1 MTDKRKITLAELK
14 AQQGP
19 VFEDMVFG
27 LFRPNKHQIFEA
39 KELSAELIAEFSQ
52 SDEAFGASLEYAN
65 KLRAIWAARYP
76 DKPGLKRLAA
86 PRVEPLRLPVFE
98 QPPATPP
105 EDKPG
110 MTDHTEPAPP
120 APPAP
125 SMPAPEASP
134 VPELPPAPPL
144 LKPGQIPPAGAA
156 APPPPPE
163 MRTHFNL
170 PNCRVG
176 VAYSA
181 RISGTD
187 AANAPLIV
195 SDIQIPA
202 DLGLLFDPETQLV
215 TGLPARDGEFALAL
229 HWRYA
234 GATARNSGLCHLIA
248 NPDPKSLWKVV
259 EPAPGQPY
267 ARAHL
272 DQQLIKA
279 GGLQLLAA
287 SRRGRSHEH
296 SGTYRDDDFFL
307 HHDAASGWSVM
318 LVADGAGSARSS
330 REGARLAVQTA
341 GAHLVAQLQ
350 GEFGARVLP
359 LVQAWDKAASQ
370 AAGSEFHYA
379 FHTAATAAVQ
389 AIEHEAQT
397 AGASCRDFATTLLAV
412 ATRREGADTFVAS
425 FWMGDGAIAAYGPRG
440 TVKLMG
446 TPDSGEFAGQ
456 TRFLDRAAISDAG
469 FGKRVRIGRL
479 AGIEAVILMT
489 DGVSDPFFETDNGLL
504 NGEKWDALWDE
515 VAPHLVGAAPEYAVL
530 DWLHFFRQ
538 GHHDDRTIA
547 ILW

>member
-1 MTDKRKITLAELK
+1 MTDKQKPTLAELRE
-14 AQQGP
+14 QQGP

-52 SDEAFGASLEYAN
+52 SEEAFGASLEYAN
-65 KLRAIWAARYP
+65 RLKAIWAAKYP
-76 DKPGLKRLAA
+76 DKPGLKRIPAL
-86 PRVEPLRLPVFE
+86 RIEPLRLPVFD
-98 QPPATPP
+98 Q
-105 EDKPG
+105 
-110 MTDHTEPAPP
+110 PP
-120 APPAP
+120 APPPEEIGVMNDSSKAVP
-125 SMPAPEASP
+125 PPALPDDIAPAP
-134 VPELPPAPPL
+134 APL
-144 LKPGQIPPAGAA
+144 RPGQIPPANAA
-156 APPPPPE
+156 ATPPPPPE

-181 RISGTD
+181 RITGTD
-187 AANAPLIV
+187 AANSTLIV
-195 SDIQIPA
+195 TAIAFPA
-202 DLGLLFDPETQLV
+202 DSGLLFDPETQLV
-215 TGLPARDGEFALAL
+215 TGVPAVDGEFELAL
-229 HWRYA
+229 SWRYNGDA
-234 GATARNSGLCHLIA
+234 AHHSGMCHLIA

-272 DQQLIKA
+272 DQQLITA
-279 GGLQLLAA
+279 DGLRLLAA

-296 SGTYRDDDFFL
+296 SGAYRDDDFFL
-307 HHDAASGWSVM
+307 HHDGASGWSVM
-318 LVADGAGSARSS
+318 LVADGAGSAGSS
-330 REGARLAVQTA
+330 REGARLAVHSA
-341 GAHLVAQLQ
+341 GEHLVAQLQ
-350 GEFGARVLP
+350 GDFGARVLP
-359 LVQAWDKAASQ
+359 LVQAWDSAASQ

-389 AIEHEAQT
+389 AIEHEAQA
-397 AGASCRDFATTLLAV
+397 AGAPYKDFATTLLAV
-412 ATRREGADTFVAS
+412 ATRREGAQTFVAS

-479 AGIEAVILMT
+479 ASIEAVILMT

-504 NGEKWDALWDE
+504 NGARWDALWDE
-515 VAPHLVGAAPEYAVL
+515 VAPHLDGAAPEYAVL